1 MKVRFASDTSSKW
14 IIPRNIVIDTL
25 ISAQPFGREMPLSFL
40 WERFIALW
48 NYSGAPDLVPARLGL
63 FESTPVVNDE
73 FVGLVKDGKCEY
85 VRCDIERLTR
95 RGVRA
100 KVRGREDKPG
110 EGKEEREVSG
120 VDATMYA

>member
-1 MKVRFASDTSSKW
+1 ML
-14 IIPRNIVIDTL
+14 IDTL